1 MLRTDQMWYKVGGVV
16 MALAKELNISSE
28 KALDLFYRSKTCD
41 ELHNPQTQ
49 LYTFSDSY
57 IAEEVIDEMRG
68 K

>member
-1 MLRTDQMWYKVGGVV
+1 MLDVV
-16 MALAKELNISSE
+16 KMTLQNPVLSTNNSQKEGCE
-28 KALDLFYRSKTCD
+28 